1 MTINKWGNLKNVF
14 SLIAALIGGG
24 MLGAAI
30 TRYIKDK
37 EINDTK
43 KISDKYLKM
52 MHVLNQWLAN
62 QQAGADI
69 SRYFE
74 ENGYH
79 TIAVYGLSYLGERL
93 LAALRDTGIE
103 VRYCIDKRAD
113 KMFGTEMVKTIE
125 DDLPEVDAII
135 VTAVYYFDEIEEEL
149 SEKVDCPIISLED
162 VVKRI

>member
-1 MTINKWGNLKNVF
+1 MKKFIKNASF
-14 SLIAALIGGG
+14 LTAALIGGG

-30 TRYIKDK
+30 MCYIKDK
-37 EINDTK
+37 EINTTK
-43 KISDKYLKM
+43 KLSDKYLKM

-62 QQAGADI
+62 QQAGVNI
-69 SRYFE
+69 GRYFE

-93 LAALRDTGIE
+93 LAALRETDID
-103 VRYCIDKRAD
+103 VRYCIDRRAD
-113 KMFGTEMVKTIE
+113 KMSGMGQVKTIE
-125 DDLPEVDAII
+125 DELPEVDAIL
-135 VTAVYYFDEIEEEL
+135 VTAVYYFEEIEEEL

>member
-1 MTINKWGNLKNVF
+1 MKKFIKNLVF
-14 SLIAALIGGG
+14 LMAGLTGGG

-30 TRYIKDK
+30 MRHIKNK
-37 EINDTK
+37 EINNTK
-43 KISDKYLKM
+43 RLSDKHLKM

-69 SRYFE
+69 GKYFE

-93 LAALRDTGIE
+93 LAALRETDIE
-103 VRYCIDKRAD
+103 VRYCIDRRAD
-113 KMFGTEMVKTIE
+113 KMSGMGMVKTIG

-135 VTAVYYFDEIEEEL
+135 VTAVYYFEEIEEEL
-149 SEKVDCPIISLED
+149 SEKIDCPIISLED

>member
-1 MTINKWGNLKNVF
+1 MKKNIKHVC
-14 SLIAALIGGG
+14 SLMAALIGGS

-30 TRYIKDK
+30 MRYIKNK
-37 EINDTK
+37 EINNTK
-43 KISDKYLKM
+43 KLSDKYLKM

-69 SRYFE
+69 VRYFE

-79 TIAVYGLSYLGERL
+79 TIAIYGLSYLGERL
-93 LAALRDTGIE
+93 LATLRKTDIE

-113 KMFGTEMVKTIE
+113 KMSGMGMVKTIE
-125 DDLPEVDAII
+125 DNLPEVDAII

-149 SEKVDCPIISLED
+149 GEKVDCPIISLED
-162 VVKRI
+162 VVKRV

>member
-1 MTINKWGNLKNVF
+1 MKKIIKNA
-14 SLIAALIGGG
+14 SIIMAALIGGG

-30 TRYIKDK
+30 MRYIKDK
-37 EINDTK
+37 EINNTK
-43 KISDKYLKM
+43 KLSDKYLKM

-69 SRYFE
+69 GRYFE
-74 ENGYH
+74 ENEYH

-93 LAALRDTGIE
+93 LAALRETDIE
-103 VRYCIDKRAD
+103 VRYCIDRRAD
-113 KMFGTEMVKTIE
+113 KMTGMGLVKTIE

-135 VTAVYYFDEIEEEL
+135 VTAVYYFEEIEEEL
-149 SEKVDCPIISLED
+149 SEKVDYPIISLED